1 MDSDSR
7 ILIQRIASMAVA
19 DLSYLVSRLYIGARK
34 GVKARPA
41 NHSDVRMG
49 VVISMTLFFL
59 VGGVPAVSAGVLPT
73 RGWVPAWTASPQ
85 EAAPKTIEYIKN
97 RTLRLIV
104 HTTVGGSQVRI
115 RLSNTFGGARS

>member
-1 MDSDSR
+1 
-7 ILIQRIASMAVA
+7 MAAMVITDFSSLVDRFSVA
-19 DLSYLVSRLYIGARK
+19 EARMRVNTRTSSHSDLSL
-34 GVKARPA
+34 
-41 NHSDVRMG
+41 G